1 MAGEPPDAFLQTR
14 LSLIQRLK
22 SRDDNE
28 SWQEFL
34 NIYGRL
40 LHSVALRSGLTEVEA
55 QDAVQET
62 VISMVRT
69 MPGFK
74 YDPAVCS
81 FKTWLQHLARKRIA
95 DQFRKRA
102 PAAVSPPPFADSAG
116 EEMAGIPDPE
126 SLNRDAVWNA
136 EWQKCVFDAA
146 VQRVKCRASVEQFQI
161 FDCYVLREWPLKQV
175 VSTLGVSAAS
185 VYLAKHRVM
194 RLIKQEAR
202 RLEKQGI

>member
-1 MAGEPPDAFLQTR
+1 MTGDTPDAFLQTR

-34 NIYGRL
+34 NIYSRM
-40 LHSVALRSGLTEVEA
+40 LHNVALRSGLTEVEA

-62 VISMVRT
+62 VISMVKT

-81 FKTWLQHLARKRIA
+81 FKTWLQLLARKRIA
-95 DQFRKRA
+95 DQFRKRVRVVVSLAA
-102 PAAVSPPPFADSAG
+102 PGDPAG
-116 EEMAGIPDPE
+116 EEAESVPDPK
-126 SLNRDAVWNA
+126 SLDRDAVWNA
-136 EWQKCVFDAA
+136 EWQKCIFDTA
-146 VQRVKCRASVEQFQI
+146 VQRVKGRASVEQFQI
-161 FDCYVLREWPLKQV
+161 FDCYVLREWPLKRV
-175 VSTLGVSAAS
+175 VSTLGVSSAQ

-194 RLIKQEAR
+194 RLIKREAR
-202 RLEKQGI
+202 RLEKQGV